1 MKILGS
7 GTILSEAI
15 HSVAD
20 SINQLM
26 LSVGL
31 WTSKRAADLDR
42 PYGYDREQF
51 IWSLISAVGVLWLG
65 CGVGISQGVYGL
77 ITGTAVVTNLGI
89 GITVIGFSLAIE
101 GYSFWVAF
109 TAIINSAKQS
119 GHTVRQHLAKGL
131 DPLKVSV
138 LLEDSAAVAGL
149 FVAGTCLTL
158 TYITGNILWD
168 SVGSIAVGTVMAI
181 SAIFL
186 IQRNRLALLG
196 TTDPIRREKVLAVLI
211 NDPVVAAVKDVKTE
225 RIGSENFRFKAEI
238 DFKGEEI
245 VKRLLKKHDYHLS
258 VMFKQVKAMQNQ
270 RDLEQFLIKYGK
282 DVIIQAGDEVDRLE
296 REINKKVPEAKHVDL
311 EID

>member
-1 MKILGS
+1 
-7 GTILSEAI
+7 
-15 HSVAD
+15 
-20 SINQLM
+20 
-26 LSVGL
+26 
-31 WTSKRAADLDR
+31 
-42 PYGYDREQF
+42 
-51 IWSLISAVGVLWLG
+51 
-65 CGVGISQGVYGL
+65 
-77 ITGTAVVTNLGI
+77 
-89 GITVIGFSLAIE
+89 
-101 GYSFWVAF
+101 
-109 TAIINSAKQS
+109 
-119 GHTVRQHLAKGL
+119 
-131 DPLKVSV
+131 
-138 LLEDSAAVAGL
+138 
-149 FVAGTCLTL
+149 
-158 TYITGNILWD
+158 
-168 SVGSIAVGTVMAI
+168 MAI

-225 RIGSENFRFKAEI
+225 RLGSENFRFKAEI